1 MSRQQKRQAVVFPK
15 EQKILNQLGE
25 NIRLALKR
33 RKITQTMLAERTGIS
48 KPTLRNITR
57 GESSVSIGH
66 YLRVLAVL
74 GLAEDLSK
82 VALDDEMGR
91 KLQDIKL
98 LKDAQQIADAIPV
111 NRLNRSKVKFRT
123 MPAAINTDGL
133 KELLVQVQAQTQA
146 QVQANKAKDK
156 AKAKAKAQSDATPA
170 DRLNRIFAEA
180 RDKVR
185 MIAIDEPTRARL
197 MASLQNSDDGDS
209 E

>member
-57 GESSVSIGH
+57 GEPSVSIGH

-91 KLQDIKL
+91 KLQDIEL
-98 LKDAQQIADAIPV
+98 LKD
-111 NRLNRSKVKFRT
+111 T
-123 MPAAINTDGL
+123 H
-133 KELLVQVQAQTQA
+133 E
-146 QVQANKAKDK
+146 
-156 AKAKAKAQSDATPA
+156 AKAKNSVVIDTLMLEADAVQKQKYKATAKRVSDQLLSIASQQASTPS
-170 DRLNRIFAEA
+170 DRLNKIFAQAKA
-180 RDKVR
+180 RSV
-185 MIAIDEPTRARL
+185 
-197 MASLQNSDDGDS
+197 QHSDDGDS